1 MLVVGGRCGNRRPN
15 KERAQVLLL
24 LATDNHRSLY
34 PMYKHKYRHK
44 YKYNTKQQVLF
55 LLQSAIFVSFTLF
68 YKHSVARLSWLI
80 YFLIYS
86 DCHCKYYY
94 CTPRNSA
101 ANVCFY
107 QVGCVF
113 NFNLI

>member
-1 MLVVGGRCGNRRPN
+1 MMLVVGGRCGNRRPN

-55 LLQSAIFVSFTLF
+55 LLQSAIFVSFSLVLQTLCREAF
-68 YKHSVARLSWLI
+68 MADI
-80 YFLIYS
+80 FS
-86 DCHCKYYY
+86 DI
-94 CTPRNSA
+94 
-101 ANVCFY
+101 F
-107 QVGCVF
+107 
-113 NFNLI
+113 